1 MREPYAHCQCDNC
14 SGADCGQDNPEE
26 CERMEKERDAAIRK
40 EERERVLDELVK
52 ICKIEI
58 KWWDECGTRIM
69 HEGGIAANR
78 HIINWAESLYGK
90 EQP

>member
-1 MREPYAHCQCDNC
+1 MSAGVYQMTGNNISP
-14 SGADCGQDNPEE
+14 QDEAAII
-26 CERMEKERDAAIRK
+26 AAIRK

-90 EQP
+90 EQQ

>member
-1 MREPYAHCQCDNC
+1 MTGNNISP
-14 SGADCGQDNPEE
+14 QDEAAII
-26 CERMEKERDAAIRK
+26 AAIRK